1 MLGISIATS
10 VFSCVGGTYL
20 SYHFDVSTGG
30 AIVVLLTVLFMVAMV
45 FAPKYGILAQ
55 SHQQLV
61 PVENQTEAN
70 RIVD

>member
-1 MLGISIATS
+1 MRIATRL
-10 VFSCVGGTYL
+10 GTYF

-55 SHQQLV
+55 SFRRHQ
-61 PVENQTEAN
+61 PVLEGTQGK
-70 RIVD
+70 V